1 MATDSMD
8 LEVLTTE
15 ASDPRY
21 QQIDTLSVA
30 QLAHLMNEAD
40 QSVPLAVRA
49 AMDQIVPTIE
59 AVSERMALGG
69 RLIYVGA
76 GTPGRIG
83 VLDASEIPP
92 TFSASDRVIGII
104 AGGPRAILHASE
116 GAEDDDAAGAAAID
130 ETGVGPLDAVIG
142 IAASGRTPFVVGAV
156 SRAREVG
163 ALGIGLSCNAETP
176 LSAAAE
182 HPIEVIVGPEIISGS
197 TRLKAG
203 TAQKLVLNMFS
214 TISMI
219 RLGKT
224 YGNLMVDV
232 HASNEKLRNRA
243 VRIVQKI
250 TGSPVEHASA
260 ALQQCGYSVPTA
272 VIMLHSGMNPDQ
284 ATTVLGNA
292 DGRLR
297 EALQSLESTP

>member
-130 ETGVGPLDAVIG
+130 EAGVGPLDAVIG

-156 SRAREVG
+156 GRAREVG

-176 LSAAAE
+176 LSAVAE

-243 VRIVQKI
+243 ARIVQKI

-272 VIMLHSGMNPDQ
+272 VIMLHSGMNSDQ

-297 EALQSLESTP
+297 EALQSLESAP